1 VDETDHPDPCLAQ
14 QIDLMTLQ
22 QIVFLT
28 ATFGF
33 VTSLTWLALSIASG
47 ARRQRRLSRLTKQ
60 DSLKAARGRWREH
73 ILALV
78 RPFAKFAAPKED
90 SEDSPLRLK
99 FLRAG
104 YRSDSAATV
113 YLALKSIAVV
123 MLPTVFFVFGP
134 DGLRP
139 LQTAFW
145 SIILAA
151 AGYYLPDFVLRQ
163 KTLRRQRELLNN
175 FPDAV
180 DLLTVCVE
188 AGLGLDAAL
197 SRVTDEI
204 KHKCAVLADE
214 LHLVNLELRA
224 GGTRQQALRNLA
236 RRTGLEELNALVAML
251 VQAERFGTSI
261 ADSLRIYSS
270 ELRAKRRVKAEEA
283 AAKIALKLLFPLMF
297 CLFPALMLVLMGPG
311 IINIHRHLLPTMGGG

>member
-1 VDETDHPDPCLAQ
+1 MTHSTTHMTIPQLIFLA
-14 QIDLMTLQ
+14 
-22 QIVFLT
+22 

-33 VTSLTWLALSIASG
+33 ATTLTWLALSIVSQS
-47 ARRQRRLSRLTKQ
+47 RSNRRLASLTKQ
-60 DSLKAARGRWREH
+60 GASSAPRTNWREH

-78 RPFAKFAAPKED
+78 QPFAKLSKPKEAW
-90 SEDSPLRLK
+90 ENSPLRLR
-99 FLRAG
+99 FLQAG
-104 YRSDSAATV
+104 YRSESTATV
-113 YLALKSIAVV
+113 FLAVKSVTVV
-123 MLPTVFFVFGP
+123 TLPALFWLLGP
-134 DGLRP
+134 DGLRTTHMA
-139 LQTAFW
+139 LSTLG
-145 SIILAA
+145 LAA

-163 KTLRRQRELLNN
+163 KTLARQRELLNN

-204 KHKCAVLADE
+204 RMKCGLLADE

-236 RRTGLEELNALVAML
+236 LRTGLEELNTLVAML

-283 AAKIALKLLFPLMF
+283 AAKIALKLLFPLIF

-311 IINIHRHLLPTMGGG
+311 IISIYRQLIPTLGS